1 MTSVLIVDD
10 HALVRSGLRA
20 LIAGFSGFC
29 VIGEAA
35 DGREALRLARRLA
48 PDIMVLDIAMPG
60 LNGLDTLARLGSD
73 APDCRALVV
82 SMHSGRAY
90 VEAALRAG
98 ARGYLEKAAAPAVL
112 EEALRQVAAGG
123 VHVPAQMR
131 DLPAAIATGQAE
143 VAVASGPALTT
154 RQREIL
160 QLIAE
165 GLATREIAARLSIS
179 IKTVETHRAHLMQ
192 RLDIHDVAGLTR
204 HAIRI
209 GLVST
214 D

>member
-1 MTSVLIVDD
+1 MTTVLIVDD

-20 LIAGFSGFC
+20 LIAGFNGFS
-29 VIGEAA
+29 VVGEAA
-35 DGREALRLARRLA
+35 DGREALQLARRLA
-48 PDIMVLDIAMPG
+48 PDIMLLDIAMPG
-60 LNGLDTLARLGSD
+60 LNGLDTLARLRGE
-73 APDCRALVV
+73 APHCRALVV

-112 EEALRQVAAGG
+112 EEALRRVAAGG
-123 VHVPAQMR
+123 LHVPAPMR
-131 DLPAAIATGQAE
+131 DLPALIAAGQGGAAE
-143 VAVASGPALTT
+143 SAGPALTT

-209 GLVST
+209 GLVSA